1 MLGKNLIASPF
12 RATFICFLSF
22 NISSKGEFLQPGN
35 AQSFCFC
42 HFMIGFPMSFK
53 MKFCAQKKPREPG
66 NVVLFKGDGSR
77 RQPSLLRFNSRLR
90 LITGSLLSLL
100 PSSTLHILPWPI
112 ELNHN
117 DNNNTSSQSVSLI
130 SNLVCSVSSEGSCP
144 PPWWFYTN
152 PSKPGFNVTWN

>member
-22 NISSKGEFLQPGN
+22 NVSSKGEFLQLGN

-66 NVVLFKGDGSR
+66 NVVLFKGGSSR
-77 RQPSLLRFNSRLR
+77 RQPSLLRFNYRLP
-90 LITGSLLSLL
+90 LITGNLLSLL
-100 PSSTLHILPWPI
+100 TSSTLHILPWPI
-112 ELNHN
+112 ELNHS
-117 DNNNTSSQSVSLI
+117 DNPSSQSASLI
-130 SNLVCSVSSEGSCP
+130 SNLVRSFSSEGSCP
-144 PPWWFYTN
+144 PPW
-152 PSKPGFNVTWN
+152 